1 MGNMKRSSAMKAFK
15 ILLAISFLISGLAFY
30 MPPKV
35 NANRIETEISG
46 KHYIFGE
53 DDDFSLSGQ
62 DGTPDSMF
70 GSLKISGVDYTVDES
85 NGFTS
90 IAINKDYV
98 EEDIDY
104 NLDFTYSYN
113 SNPLL
118 NDNDDQWHLFSSKSD
133 EIDNIELDGKI
144 KKGALVL
151 QISRD
156 KLNWYTQYER
166 HNILEEE
173 TYGIQGFYQTLSLHL
188 VNGCYYRVV
197 VVYELERDDY
207 DDQRH
212 MEIFEFFAYDEIA
225 SQTEMPKSNKKY
237 RLGETVKCDE
247 SDGYYGSDTMDS
259 DDPHYGWELGNF
271 FVGGYT
277 EYEKKDDTVIFL
289 KNSGDQVSLW
299 FELEQDIDALNGD
312 DDVFIKPDPSG
323 YDKEFGTP
331 TIDFGRGALIIRK
344 TDHENVKGTPQIY
357 VNYLEASATVGSS
370 TKVDLF
376 EEGDYEVALDYEIK
390 YGETKIPL
398 IGTVISSDKSFYRI
412 SFSFSVR
419 NANCML
425 YPRDCVTKA
434 ELHNDAIAPNGFYID
449 LAGSK
454 YLKTNVTREILA
466 DGAMG
471 LSEDTRFNRAT
482 RDGEEFKEEGIYTI
496 TVTNQYTD
504 LSTTKRI
511 YVGENEI
518 LKAYMVTGLSISE
531 IKEKLNNGATI
542 DDDGNII
549 EPEPIPESSETAST
563 TTTVETTVAE
573 TSTIP
578 SESTPVT
585 TTTQATETSLETNT
599 ETETKLDSKPFL
611 IILLVIAGAGI
622 IVLVGCLFYRKVYRS
637 KCQSKSIPRLTT
649 DSQSLDDD
657 KLEEMNTLEPKSEK
671 EYEPLS
677 DEASDTNPEH
687 GTKEGEDK

>member
-1 MGNMKRSSAMKAFK
+1 MKRNSAMKAFK
-15 ILLAISFLISGLAFY
+15 IVLAVSFLIGGLAMN
-30 MPPKV
+30 MPKRV

-62 DGTPDSMF
+62 NGIPDSMF
-70 GSLKISGVDYTVDES
+70 GNLKISGADYTVEEN

-98 EEDIDY
+98 EEDVDY

-118 NDNDDQWHLFSSKSD
+118 NENDDQWHVFSSKSD

-166 HNILEEE
+166 HNILEEDK
-173 TYGIQGFYQTLSLHL
+173 YGIQGFYQTLSLQL

-197 VVYELERDDY
+197 VVYETERDDY

-212 MEIFEFFAYDEIA
+212 MEIFEFFAYDAIA
-225 SQTEMPKSNKKY
+225 SKTEMPASNKRY

-247 SDGYYGSDTMDS
+247 ADGYYGIDTMDR

-277 EYEKKDDTVIFL
+277 EYVKQGDTVIFL
-289 KNSGDQVSLW
+289 KSSGDQISLW
-299 FELEQDIDALNGD
+299 FKLEENINALRGD
-312 DDVFIKPDPSG
+312 EDVFIKADPSG

-344 TDHENVKGTPQIY
+344 TDHENVKGIPQIY
-357 VNYLEASATVGSS
+357 VNYLEANATVGTS

-390 YGETKIPL
+390 YGETKIPV
-398 IGTVISSDKSFYRI
+398 IGTTISSDKSFYRI
-412 SFSFSVR
+412 AFKFSVR

-425 YPRDCVTKA
+425 YPRDSVTKA
-434 ELHNDAIAPNGFYID
+434 ELHNDAIAPNGFFID

-496 TVTNQYTD
+496 TVTNQYTN

-518 LKAYMVTGLSISE
+518 LKAYMVTGLSIRE

-542 DDDGNII
+542 DADGNII
-549 EPEPIPESSETAST
+549 EPEPILESSETTSA
-563 TTTVETTVAE
+563 TTTVETTVDE
-573 TSTIP
+573 TSTEP
-578 SESTPVT
+578 SESTSVT
-585 TTTQATETSLETNT
+585 TTSAVTETSLETNT
-599 ETETKLDSKPFL
+599 ETGTKPESKPIL
-611 IILLVIAGAGI
+611 IILFVLAGVGI
-622 IVLVGCLFYRKVYRS
+622 IVLGGCLFYRKVYRS
-637 KCQSKSIPRLTT
+637 KNESDSVPRLKTVSQPMN
-649 DSQSLDDD
+649 DSH
-657 KLEEMNTLEPKSEK
+657 LEEMNTLEPKSEQ
-671 EYEPLS
+671 ENELLS
-677 DEASDTNPEH
+677 DKDSDTTPDQ
-687 GTKEGEDK
+687 GVKEGEDK

>member
-1 MGNMKRSSAMKAFK
+1 MKRSFAMKSFK
-15 ILLAISFLISGLAFY
+15 IVLAVSFLISGLAIH
-30 MPPKV
+30 MHQRV
-35 NANRIETEISG
+35 SANRIETEIPG

-53 DDDFSLSGQ
+53 DDDFSFSGQ
-62 DGTPDSMF
+62 NGTLDSMF
-70 GSLKISGVDYTVDES
+70 GSLKISGADYTVDEN
-85 NGFTS
+85 NGYTN

-98 EEDIDY
+98 EEDVDY

-118 NDNDDQWHLFSSKSD
+118 NDNDNQWHVFSSKSD

-156 KLNWYTQYER
+156 NLNWYTQYER
-166 HNILEEE
+166 HNILEEDK
-173 TYGIQGFYQTLSLHL
+173 YGIQSFYQTLSLHL

-225 SQTEMPKSNKKY
+225 SKTEMPSSNKRY

-247 SDGYYGSDTMDS
+247 SDGYYGIDTMDR
-259 DDPHYGWELGNF
+259 DDPHYGWELGKF

-277 EYEKKDDTVIFL
+277 EYEKQGDTVIFL
-289 KNSGDQVSLW
+289 KNSGDQASLW
-299 FELEQDIDALNGD
+299 FELEQNINALNGD

-357 VNYLEASATVGSS
+357 VNYLEANAAVGSS

-390 YGETKIPL
+390 YGETTIPI
-398 IGTVISSDKSFYRI
+398 IGTTISSDKSFYRI
-412 SFSFSVR
+412 AFRFSVR
-419 NANCML
+419 NANCMF
-425 YPRDCVTKA
+425 YPRDCVTKS

-454 YLKTNVTREILA
+454 YLKTNVIREVLA

-549 EPEPIPESSETAST
+549 DPEPVPESSETTSNT
-563 TTTVETTVAE
+563 TPVETTVAV
-573 TSTIP
+573 TSTRP
-578 SESTPVT
+578 SESTYVT
-585 TTTQATETSLETNT
+585 TTTAVTETSLETNT
-599 ETETKLDSKPFL
+599 ETETKLNSNPFL
-611 IILLVIAGAGI
+611 IILFVLAGGGI
-622 IVLVGCLFYRKVYRS
+622 VVLVGCLFYRKVYRTKNKS
-637 KCQSKSIPRLTT
+637 ESIPRLTT
-649 DSQSLDDD
+649 SQPLNDSE
-657 KLEEMNTLEPKSEK
+657 LEEMNTIESKYEQ
-671 EYEPLS
+671 EYETLS
-677 DEASDTNPEH
+677 GEASDTGPDQ